1 MAMRNDL
8 GRQRPEHR
16 HVRERLTFGH
26 GAHSAVP
33 ARAMAVTPELAH
45 EPKPFRFTHI
55 ETWDWGWGGLLIFSI
70 LLFFR
75 PQDQVAALGA
85 MHVSD
90 MAAIVGLVAMV
101 LVNVG
106 RREVPIRVTPEVV
119 GVFLLGFVILATT
132 PFSIWPGG
140 SIGVFKDLFIQVAL
154 IFLLMVNTVTS
165 PKRVERICWVIVL
178 AFGYISARVIADYLR
193 GINLVEGNRASGP
206 VGGFFQN
213 PNDLALNLAAFMPLT
228 LMYIK
233 RPGPMFKRLLC
244 AGFVLLMLTA
254 IVFTKSRS
262 GMVGT
267 VAMLVTFA
275 VVARMLTPAN
285 LVALVVA
292 GMLVVPMMPQS
303 FFERMAS
310 ITDASKDDT
319 GSREERKLLMEQAWT
334 LFKENPITGV
344 GAGQFQNYGPPGQ
357 ARPWRQ
363 THNAYLQ
370 VASEIGIFGV
380 FAFFFLIIRA
390 FMAAFFT
397 RKKLTWIYR
406 RQSKKRLMPE
416 PEDGLDE
423 HDRMFLQTHGAAMV
437 ASMVGWAVCATFA
450 SVAFHWTLYY
460 LLGLAVVARDI
471 VRHRAVAYAKAK
483 ALAQEEA
490 LAA

>member
-1 MAMRNDL
+1 M
-8 GRQRPEHR
+8 P
-16 HVRERLTFGH
+16 ERLTFGH

-33 ARAMAVTPELAH
+33 ARAMAVTPDLAH
-45 EPKPFRFTHI
+45 EPKSFSFRHI
-55 ETWDWGWGGLLIFSI
+55 ETWDWGWGGLLMFSI

-75 PQDQVAALGA
+75 PQDQIAALGA

-90 MAAIVGLVAMV
+90 LAAILGLVAMV
-101 LVNVG
+101 FVNLG
-106 RREVPIRVTPEVV
+106 RREAPIRVTPEVI
-119 GVFLLGFVILATT
+119 GVFALGFVILLTT
-132 PFSIWPGG
+132 PFSFWPGG
-140 SIGVFKDLFIQVAL
+140 SFALFKDMYMQVAL

-165 PKRVERICWVIVL
+165 PRRVERICWVIVL

-193 GINLVEGNRASGP
+193 GINLVEGHRASGP

-213 PNDLALNLAAFMPLT
+213 PNDLALNLAVFMPLT
-228 LMYIK
+228 LMYVK
-233 RPGPMFKRLLC
+233 RPGPAMKRLLC

-267 VAMLVTFA
+267 AAMLATF
-275 VVARMLTPAN
+275 VVVSRMVTPAN
-285 LVALVVA
+285 MVAGVLA
-292 GMLVVPMMPQS
+292 GMLVIPIMPQS
-303 FFERMAS
+303 FFDRMAS

-319 GSREERKLLMEQAWT
+319 GSRQERKLLLEQAVT

-370 VASEIGIFGV
+370 VAAEIGVFGV
-380 FAFFFLIIRA
+380 VAFIFLIIRA
-390 FMAAFFT
+390 FTASFST

-406 RQSKKRLMPE
+406 RRSKKRPLPE
-416 PEDGLDE
+416 PGDGLDE
-423 HDRMFLQTHGAAMV
+423 HDRLFLQTHGAALI
-437 ASMVGWAVCATFA
+437 ASMVGWAVCAMFA

-460 LLGLAVVARDI
+460 LVGLAVTARDI
-471 VRHRAVAYAKAK
+471 VRNRAKAYAKAK

>member
-1 MAMRNDL
+1 MSND
-8 GRQRPEHR
+8 REQPQRRHR
-16 HVRERLTFGH
+16 HAPERLTFGH

-75 PQDQVAALGA
+75 PQDQIAALGA

-90 MAAIVGLVAMV
+90 LAAIVGLVAMV

-106 RREVPIRVTPEVV
+106 RREAPIRVTPEVI
-119 GVFLLGFVILATT
+119 GVFALGFVILATT

-140 SIGVFKDLFIQVAL
+140 SFALFKDLYMQVAL

-165 PKRVERICWVIVL
+165 PRRVERICWVIVL

-193 GINLVEGNRASGP
+193 GINLVEGHRARGP

-213 PNDLALNLAAFMPLT
+213 PNDLAMNLAAFLPLT
-228 LMYIK
+228 LMYVK
-233 RPGPMFKRLLC
+233 RPGPTLKRLLC
-244 AGFVLLMLTA
+244 AVFVVLMLVA
-254 IVFTKSRS
+254 IVFTKSRA
-262 GMVGT
+262 GAVGT
-267 VAMLVTFA
+267 VAMLATFA
-275 VVARMLTPAN
+275 LVTRMITPAN
-285 LVALVVA
+285 IVAAVFA

-303 FFERMAS
+303 FWNRMAS

-319 GSREERKLLMEQAWT
+319 GSREQRKALMEQAIM
-334 LFKENPITGV
+334 LFQQYPITGV
-344 GAGQFQNYGPPGQ
+344 GAGQFQNFGPPGQ
-357 ARPWRQ
+357 AKEWRQ
-363 THNAYLQ
+363 THNSYLQ
-370 VASEIGIFGV
+370 VASEIGVFGLA
-380 FAFFFLIIRA
+380 AFFFLIVRA
-390 FMAAFFT
+390 FTASFYT
-397 RKKLTWIYR
+397 RKTLAWIYR
-406 RQSKKRLMPE
+406 RRSKKRPRRE

-423 HDRMFLQTHGAAMV
+423 HDRIFLQTHGAAMI
-437 ASMVGWAVCATFA
+437 ASLVGWAVCAMFA

-460 LLGLAVVARDI
+460 VIGLTVSARDI
-471 VRHRAVAYAKAK
+471 VRQRAVAYAKAK